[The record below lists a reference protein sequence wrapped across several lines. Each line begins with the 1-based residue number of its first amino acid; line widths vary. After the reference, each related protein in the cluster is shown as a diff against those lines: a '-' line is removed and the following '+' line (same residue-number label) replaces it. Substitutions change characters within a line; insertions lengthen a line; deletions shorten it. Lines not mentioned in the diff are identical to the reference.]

1 MTAAGSRTRRNEP
14 PAPLADRPAAA
25 SLRLVCRYLLSRR
38 APAALGLLPGLGAL
52 LRGALH

>member
-25 SLRLVCRYLLSRR
+25 SLRLVCRYLLRSL
-38 APAALGLLPGLGAL
+38 A
-52 LRGALH
+52 